1 MIEHGNTSLD
11 RSLGEA
17 KSDGAESDWAGH
29 LAICDDDD
37 ELAEEEMSNFHKNEI
52 GTAKVF
58 FTTP

>member
-29 LAICDDDD
+29 LAICDDGKLAK
-37 ELAEEEMSNFHKNEI
+37 ELAEDEND
-52 GTAKVF
+52 
-58 FTTP
+58 